1 MMDWLYVYI
10 YSYTCVCVWY
20 IYTVVRC
27 TEKKLKYLITYTV
40 DLDYYEGSVLVPE
53 PTNT

>member
-1 MMDWLYVYI
+1 MYI
-10 YSYTCVCVWY
+10 STVIRVCVWY

>member
-1 MMDWLYVYI
+1 MYI
-10 YSYTCVCVWY
+10 STVIRVCVCVVY
-20 IYTVVRC
+20 IHCSKVYWEEIKVP
-27 TEKKLKYLITYTV
+27 ITYTV